1 MWKLFKKSNASSPLP
16 PPLTV
21 LNLWIT
27 PYISTAPWFFFY
39 PNYKATELSFHL
51 GCSIEHTIQFFNTII
66 WSENICK
73 KICNAF
79 FPFSALDLW
88 ASPHQ
93 ALFHSF
99 CDILSGKPLET
110 LLKDQKIDQKMSPIN
125 DIINRSLNYLLNFC
139 INQFF

>member
-1 MWKLFKKSNASSPLP
+1 MKVIQKVKCFLTITSTIDSSELVNYTLHKHGSMILFLSRLQSHWTVFSSWMLYW
-16 PPLTV
+16 TYYTIFQHH
-21 LNLWIT
+21 NLIW
-27 PYISTAPWFFFY
+27 
-39 PNYKATELSFHL
+39 EHL
-51 GCSIEHTIQFFNTII
+51 Q
-66 WSENICK
+66 
-73 KICNAF
+73 KICNTF

-110 LLKDQKIDQKMSPIN
+110 LLKDQKIDQKISPIN
-125 DIINRSLNYLLNFC
+125 DIINRSLNYLLICC

>member
-27 PYISTAPWFFFY
+27 PYISTAPWFFF
-39 PNYKATELSFHL
+39 LSRLQSHWTVFSSWMLYWTYYTIFQHHNLIWEHL
-51 GCSIEHTIQFFNTII
+51 Q
-66 WSENICK
+66 
-73 KICNAF
+73 KICNTF
-79 FPFSALDLW
+79 FPFSALDLC

-125 DIINRSLNYLLNFC
+125 NIINRSLNYLLNFC